1 MHVIQLA
8 VQLPPVLVDL
18 VEITLVVLRGS
29 HGRAEQQAGY
39 DLQNIITFDKKLIP
53 GTRLDITCERNYVI
67 TFKDNIIPTSWS
79 ILFFFLV
86 LFDRQ
91 LGYSCNHKSKWERE
105 VRKKENIPKIRG
117 GKIHKREGKAHIASS
132 SISNWDVE
140 VGK

>member
-39 DLQNIITFDKKLIP
+39 DLQNLITFDKKLVP
-53 GTRLDITCERNYVI
+53 GTRLDIT
-67 TFKDNIIPTSWS
+67 FKDNFIPTSWS

-105 VRKKENIPKIRG
+105 VRKKESIPKIRG
-117 GKIHKREGKAHIASS
+117 GKIHKREGKAPVASNS
-132 SISNWDVE
+132 VSVWDRE
-140 VGK
+140 VGI

>member
-1 MHVIQLA
+1 MHAIQLA

-39 DLQNIITFDKKLIP
+39 DLQNLITFDKKLVP

-67 TFKDNIIPTSWS
+67 TCKDNIIPTSWS

-105 VRKKENIPKIRG
+105 VRKKEIIPKIRG
-117 GKIHKREGKAHIASS
+117 GKIFKREGKAPVAIS
-132 SISNWDVE
+132 SISN
-140 VGK
+140 